1 MLIKLDE
8 NIPDLV
14 AERLRQLGHEVH
26 TIREEGLTGASDERV
41 SAELGKERRF
51 LVTQDLD
58 FSDAR
63 RFVENSPMG
72 VLIVRLNNP
81 TRRQIA
87 SRVEEVFVGQA
98 EADLVGSITIATE
111 KKIRVRRI
119 AAGK

>member
-14 AERLRQLGHEVH
+14 ADRLRQLGHEVH

-72 VLIVRLNNP
+72 VLIVRLSNP

-119 AAGK
+119 VVGG